1 MGKLKSSVML
11 KCGHW
16 VMVMTYL
23 PIFHLAPDEKH
34 EFGLK
39 VAKHCLTVGIGRI
52 QYKNSPMGSKKTT
65 SVM

>member
-1 MGKLKSSVML
+1 
-11 KCGHW
+11 
-16 VMVMTYL
+16 MVMTYL

-52 QYKNSPMGSKKTT
+52 QYKNSSMGSKKTT